1 MHRAPHPDPYRMSPQ
16 RSAEIDRR
24 GARWV
29 FSMFCLVTAIALLA
43 GEWGIGGILALLILS
58 VAISQIPPCAPPAR
72 KPRSDEPPAP
82 PKGLMRAPT
91 ITPRWA
97 ERLTGAPAIACGIA
111 ALFLIMISVGLL
123 IG

>member
-1 MHRAPHPDPYRMSPQ
+1 MTPE

-29 FSMFCLVTAIALLA
+29 FGMFCVVTVIALLA
-43 GEWGIGGILALLILS
+43 GEWGIGSILALLILS
-58 VAISQIPPCAPPAR
+58 VAISQVPPRAQPAR
-72 KPRSDEPPAP
+72 KPRADEPPAP

-91 ITPRWA
+91 ITPEWA

-111 ALFLIMISVGLL
+111 ALFLIMACVGLL